1 MARLL
6 VVDNENETCQHYTD
20 ELSDEGHQVSPVAS
34 PARQ

>member
-1 MARLL
+1 MRTL
-6 VVDNENETCQHYTD
+6 VVDDDENIRQDYME